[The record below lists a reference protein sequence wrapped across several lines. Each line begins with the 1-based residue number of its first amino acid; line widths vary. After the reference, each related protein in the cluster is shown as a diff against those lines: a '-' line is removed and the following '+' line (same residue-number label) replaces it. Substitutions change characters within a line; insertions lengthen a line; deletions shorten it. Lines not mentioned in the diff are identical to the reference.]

1 MLTVTSPVIRVLVVD
16 DDPDHRTLARRRL
29 SEAGIQV
36 TVAEH
41 AAEALANLEGV
52 DLVLLD
58 YRLPGMSGLDALA
71 AIREHPDGPSVVML
85 TGMGSESV
93 AVEAMR
99 AGAVDYVVKDG
110 THLRQ
115 LPQIVERAWRTHD
128 LTRRAGE
135 LQRIALLVTSAA
147 ERDAIFDGI
156 VDGARRL
163 LGAET
168 CALFVAGPE
177 GLVQEAVAGDTP
189 RDLSALRGAAA
200 AALARRDPAMEGTET
215 RQLLVPLPAR
225 DGDALGVLAVLTD
238 VPHAYL
244 DGELELA
251 RTFASF
257 AGVALA
263 NLQQHELEHNLVAE
277 LQEMLDLRRELV
289 ASVSHELRT
298 PLTCISGFAGTLD
311 RLWDSLTE
319 ADRRRFVDRIRHHGA
334 ELQELVEGLL
344 DFSAAE
350 AGRLTAHVSEL
361 DLGRE
366 LEAAVEEVG
375 PLLAGRPLSV
385 EVEPLQVIG
394 DPTLLRRA
402 VWNLLSNAV
411 KYSEA
416 GSPIWVRAKADGDQ
430 AWIEVADKGVG
441 LGPADAAH
449 AFEPFWRA
457 QPGTSR
463 TRGTGIGLALV
474 RDYVR
479 LMGGEVGV
487 HSQPGIGSTFFFT
500 LPLAGR

>member
-1 MLTVTSPVIRVLVVD
+1 MVGSAIRVLVVD
-16 DDPDHRTLARRRL
+16 DDPDHRALARRRL
-29 SEAGIQV
+29 TDAGIHV
-36 TVAEH
+36 TVASS
-41 AAEALANLEGV
+41 ASEALGELDDV

-71 AIREHPDGPSVVML
+71 AIRDRGGPSVVML

-99 AGAVDYVVKDG
+99 AGAIDYVTKDG
-110 THLRQ
+110 AYLRT

-135 LQRIALLVTSAA
+135 LQRVALLVTSAA
-147 ERDAIFDGI
+147 EREAIFAGI
-156 VDGARRL
+156 VEGARRL

-168 CALFVAGPE
+168 CALFVTGPD
-177 GLVQEAVAGDTP
+177 GLALEAVAGEAP
-189 RDLSALRGAAA
+189 RDQAGLRAAA
-200 AALARRDPAMEGTET
+200 AVALARRAAERDDAPT
-215 RQLLVPLPAR
+215 RELLVALPSR
-225 DGDALGVLAVLTD
+225 EGDALGVLAVLTAE
-238 VPHAYL
+238 VHTYL
-244 DGELELA
+244 PGELDLA

-257 AGVALA
+257 AGLALA
-263 NLQQHELEHNLVAE
+263 NLQQHELEQSLVAE

-311 RLWDSLTE
+311 RLWESIEET
-319 ADRRRFVDRIRHHGA
+319 DRRRFVNRIRHHSA
-334 ELQELVEGLL
+334 ELTELVEGLL

-350 AGRLTAHVSEL
+350 AGRLSAHVADLEL
-361 DLGRE
+361 RRE

-375 PLLAGRPLSV
+375 PLLAGRPMTV
-385 EVEPLQVIG
+385 ECAEVRVSA
-394 DPTLLRRA
+394 DPTLLRRT

-411 KYSEA
+411 KYSEP
-416 GSPIWVRAKADGDQ
+416 GTPITVRARVDGDHVLV
-430 AWIEVADKGVG
+430 EVADRGVG
-441 LGPADAAH
+441 LSPAEAAQ
-449 AFEPFWRA
+449 AFDPFWRA

-463 TRGTGIGLALV
+463 SRGTGIGLALV

-479 LMGGEVGV
+479 LMGGDVGV
-487 HSQPGIGSTFFFT
+487 RSQPAVGSTFFFS

>member
-1 MLTVTSPVIRVLVVD
+1 MTGPAIRVLVVD
-16 DDPDHRTLARRRL
+16 DDPDHRALARRRL
-29 SEAGIQV
+29 TDAGID
-36 TVAEH
+36 VAV
-41 AAEALANLEGV
+41 AADAADALEQLAGV

-71 AIREHPDGPSVVML
+71 AIREREGPSVVML

-110 THLRQ
+110 AYLRT

-135 LQRIALLVTSAA
+135 LQRVALLVTSAA
-147 ERDAIFDGI
+147 EREDIFAGI
-156 VDGARRL
+156 TEGARRL

-168 CALFVAGPE
+168 CALFVAGGE
-177 GLVQEAVAGDTP
+177 GLALEAVAGELPKDEA
-189 RDLSALRGAAA
+189 ALRGAAA
-200 AALARRDPAMEGTET
+200 VALARRAVPVEEGET
-215 RQLLVPLPAR
+215 RQLLVPLPSR
-225 DGDALGVLAVLTD
+225 EGEALGVLAVLTD
-238 VPHAYL
+238 HARVYVP
-244 DGELELA
+244 GELELA

-257 AGVALA
+257 AGLALA
-263 NLQQHELEHNLVAE
+263 NLQQHELEQSLVAE

-311 RLWDSLTE
+311 RLWDSLSE
-319 ADRRRFVDRIRHHGA
+319 ADRRRFVDRIRHHGT
-334 ELQELVEGLL
+334 ELTELVEGLL

-350 AGRLTAHVSEL
+350 AGRLSAHVTDI
-361 DLGRE
+361 DLKRE
-366 LEAAVEEVG
+366 VEAAVDEVA
-375 PLLAGRPLSV
+375 PLLAGRPLTV
-385 EVEPLQVIG
+385 ECGDHRVSA

-411 KYSEA
+411 KYSE
-416 GSPIWVRAKADGDQ
+416 GGTPIGVRTTVDGGKVCV
-430 AWIEVADKGVG
+430 EVTDRGVG
-441 LGPADAAH
+441 LGPAEAAH

-474 RDYVR
+474 RDYVV
-479 LMGGEVGV
+479 LMGGDVGV
-487 HSQPGIGSTFFFT
+487 RSQPGVGSTFWFT

>member
-1 MLTVTSPVIRVLVVD
+1 VLTVAGPVIRVLVVD
-16 DDPDHRTLARRRL
+16 DDPDHRALARRRL
-29 SEAGIQV
+29 VDAGIQV
-36 TVAEH
+36 TVAAS
-41 AAEALANLEGV
+41 AAEALGGLAGV

-71 AIREHPDGPSVVML
+71 AIRESGGPSVVML

-99 AGAVDYVVKDG
+99 AGAVDYVVKDASY
-110 THLRQ
+110 LRD

-147 ERDAIFDGI
+147 DRETMISGI

-168 CALFVAGPE
+168 CARYVAGPD
-177 GLVQEAVAGDTP
+177 GLALEAVAGERP
-189 RDLSALRGAAA
+189 RDEGALRGAAA
-200 AALARRDPAMEGTET
+200 AALARRDAEPPAGGT
-215 RQLLVPLPAR
+215 RQLLVPLPSR
-225 DGDALGVLAVLTD
+225 EGDALGVLAVLTAD
-238 VPHAYL
+238 PRDYVP
-244 DGELELA
+244 GELDLA

-257 AGVALA
+257 AGLALA
-263 NLQQHELEHNLVAE
+263 NLQQHEIEQSLVAE
-277 LQEMLDLRRELV
+277 LQEMLDLRRDLV

-311 RLWDSLTE
+311 RLWDSLE
-319 ADRRRFVDRIRHHGA
+319 DVDRRRFVERIRHHGA
-334 ELQELVEGLL
+334 ELTELVEGLL

-350 AGRLTAHVSEL
+350 AGRLTAHVTDL
-361 DLGRE
+361 DLAHE
-366 LEAAVEEVG
+366 LQSAVEEVG

-385 EVEPLQVIG
+385 DFEPARVSA

-402 VWNLLSNAV
+402 LWNLLSNAV

-416 GSPIWVRAKADGDQ
+416 GSPIVVGSQLDGPFARVD
-430 AWIEVADKGVG
+430 VTDRGVG
-441 LGPADAAH
+441 MAASDAAH
-449 AFEPFWRA
+449 AFDAFWRA
-457 QPGTSR
+457 RPGTSR
-463 TRGTGIGLALV
+463 SRGTGIGLALV

-479 LMGGEVGV
+479 LMAGDVGV
-487 HSQPGIGSTFFFT
+487 ESQLGAGSTFWFT
-500 LPLAGR
+500 LPLVRR

>member
-1 MLTVTSPVIRVLVVD
+1 MAGTAIRVLVVD

-29 SEAGIQV
+29 SDAGIHV
-36 TVAEH
+36 TVADD
-41 AAEALANLEGV
+41 AAEALANLDGV

-58 YRLPGMSGLDALA
+58 YRLPGMSGLDALT
-71 AIREHPDGPSVVML
+71 AIRERGGPSVVML

-99 AGAVDYVVKDG
+99 AGAIDYVVKDG
-110 THLRQ
+110 TYLRQ

-128 LTRRAGE
+128 LSRRAGE
-135 LQRIALLVTSAA
+135 LQRVALLVTSAA
-147 ERDAIFDGI
+147 DRDDIFDGI
-156 VDGARRL
+156 VEGARRI
-163 LGAET
+163 LGAGT
-168 CALFVAGPE
+168 CALFVAGAD
-177 GLVQEAVAGDTP
+177 GLALEAVAGEEP
-189 RDLSALRGAAA
+189 RDEPALRGAAA
-200 AALARRDPAMEGTET
+200 AALARRGVAVEQGRTH
-215 RQLLVPLPAR
+215 QLLVPLPAR
-225 DGDALGVLAVLTD
+225 EGDTLGVLAVLTD
-238 VPHAYL
+238 EPHEYL
-244 DGELELA
+244 DDELDLA

-263 NLQQHELEHNLVAE
+263 NLQQHELEHDLVAE

-311 RLWDSLTE
+311 RLWDSLSE

-350 AGRLTAHVSEL
+350 AGRLSAHVTEL
-361 DLGRE
+361 DLAPH
-366 LEAAVEEVG
+366 LEAAVEEVA
-375 PLLAGRPLSV
+375 PLLAGRPLTIEIQS
-385 EVEPLQVIG
+385 LHVIA

-416 GSPIWVRAKADGDQ
+416 GSPIGVKARSEGQ
-430 AWIEVADKGVG
+430 EAWIEVVDRGVG

-479 LMGGEVGV
+479 LMGGDVGV
-487 HSQPGIGSTFFFT
+487 QSQPGIGSTFFFT
-500 LPLAGR
+500 LPLAAR